1 MGSVDCC
8 DPLSNS
14 NCSHLSFLFSSLFV
28 VFQFQSTLK
37 MKCFVSVLGLIGAAA
52 AAPQFIADTPE
63 VQEAK
68 IAFAKAF
75 NKAAK
80 GSAIALEQAGV
91 QDTDPNDPNYSPPA
105 VPYVHVDI
113 PAEPYVH
120 DEPDYVA
127 GSDDEPA
134 QPAAAPVAAPV
145 PQFQAPV
152 APVAPVTPA
161 PFQAPV
167 QAPVPVQNRFNVPA
181 QNPTFAPFNFN
192 PQQQQQQFAFNPQQ
206 VFAPQQL
213 AFNGQPQQFAFNPQ
227 AQQQFAFN
235 PQQQQFPF
243 NPQQQQFAFNPQ
255 AQQQFAFNP
264 VAQQQLAFNP
274 QVPEQARSAAATTG
288 CFNHKGAAVP
298 CFS

>member
-1 MGSVDCC
+1 
-8 DPLSNS
+8 
-14 NCSHLSFLFSSLFV
+14 
-28 VFQFQSTLK
+28 

-91 QDTDPNDPNYSPPA
+91 QDTDPNDPDYSPPA

-120 DEPDYVA
+120 NEPANDY
-127 GSDDEPA
+127 DDEPA
-134 QPAAAPVAAPV
+134 QPAAAPVTLAP
-145 PQFQAPV
+145 FQAPV

-167 QAPVPVQNRFNVPA
+167 QAPAPVQNRFTVPA

-192 PQQQQQQFAFNPQQ
+192 PQQQQQQQFAFNPQQ

-213 AFNGQPQQFAFNPQ
+213 AFNPQQQQFAFNPQ
-227 AQQQFAFN
+227 QQQQFAFN
-235 PQQQQFPF
+235 PQQQQFAFNPQQQRFAF

-255 AQQQFAFNP
+255 QQQQFAFNP
-264 VAQQQLAFNP
+264 QPQQFAL
-274 QVPEQARSAAATTG
+274 PEQARAAATTG
-288 CFNHKGAAVP
+288 CFNHKGEGVP
-298 CFS
+298 CRS

>member
-1 MGSVDCC
+1 VTLC
-8 DPLSNS
+8 PIQIVLI
-14 NCSHLSFLFSSLFV
+14 LVFSLFV
-28 VFQFQSTLK
+28 HFRCFSSQSPLLLK

-68 IAFAKAF
+68 IAFARAF

-91 QDTDPNDPNYSPPA
+91 QDTDPNDPDYSPPA

-120 DEPDYVA
+120 DEPAYD
-127 GSDDEPA
+127 GSDNEPA
-134 QPAAAPVAAPV
+134 QPAAAPVAPT
-145 PQFQAPV
+145 PFQAPV

-167 QAPVPVQNRFNVPA
+167 QAPAPVQNRFAVPA
-181 QNPTFAPFNFN
+181 QNPAFAPFNFN
-192 PQQQQQQFAFNPQQ
+192 PQQQQQQQFAFNPQQ

-213 AFNGQPQQFAFNPQ
+213 AFNPQPQQFAFNPQ
-227 AQQQFAFN
+227 QQQQFAFN
-235 PQQQQFPF
+235 PQQQRFAF

-255 AQQQFAFNP
+255 L
-264 VAQQQLAFNP
+264 QQQLAFNP
-274 QVPEQARSAAATTG
+274 QPQQFALPEQARAAAATTG
-288 CFNHKGAAVP
+288 CFNHKGEGVP
-298 CFS
+298 CRS

>member
-28 VFQFQSTLK
+28 VFQFQSPLK

-181 QNPTFAPFNFN
+181 QNPAFAPFNFN

-213 AFNGQPQQFAFNPQ
+213 
-227 AQQQFAFN
+227 
-235 PQQQQFPF
+235 
-243 NPQQQQFAFNPQ
+243 AFNPQ

>member
-28 VFQFQSTLK
+28 VFRFQSTLK

-161 PFQAPV
+161 TFQAPV

-206 VFAPQQL
+206 VFAPQQ
-213 AFNGQPQQFAFNPQ
+213 QFA
-227 AQQQFAFN
+227 
-235 PQQQQFPF
+235 F

-255 AQQQFAFNP
+255 QLQQFAFNP
-264 VAQQQLAFNP
+264 QAQQQLAFNP
-274 QVPEQARSAAATTG
+274 QVPEQARSGAATTG

>member
-28 VFQFQSTLK
+28 VFQFQSPLK

-152 APVAPVTPA
+152 
-161 PFQAPV
+161 

-181 QNPTFAPFNFN
+181 QNPTFAPLNFN

-235 PQQQQFPF
+235 PQQQRFAL

-255 AQQQFAFNP
+255 Q
-264 VAQQQLAFNP
+264 
-274 QVPEQARSAAATTG
+274 
-288 CFNHKGAAVP
+288 
-298 CFS
+298 